1 MKKILSANDLKILAV
16 IAMTV
21 DHTAFLLVD
30 KSCLLYYFMRLFGR
44 LTAPIM
50 VFLLTEGYRHT
61 RNRKKYLGRLFMFA
75 GISQPIYFQFVYG
88 NLPVNTADFFLHW
101 NVMLSLALGL
111 LVMILFDSEKIQTAP
126 SLILLGVLI
135 SLAHFGD
142 WSYLIPAWTIIFF
155 CYYNRDTQKMIVLFV
170 LASVT
175 LQTLLYLKEFDS
187 FALFSFQY
195 GTLLA
200 LIPISMYNGER
211 GNVRH
216 KSLNRWFFYIY
227 YPAHMVVL
235 LIIQAC
241 LKIFAQS

>member
-1 MKKILSANDLKILAV
+1 MKKILSATDLKILAI

-21 DHTAFLLVD
+21 DHIAFLLVD
-30 KSCLLYYFMRLFGR
+30 QHSLLYYFMRMFGR

-61 RNRKKYLGRLFMFA
+61 RNRKKYLARLFMFA
-75 GISQPIYFQFVYG
+75 GITQPIYFLFLHG
-88 NLPVNTADFFLHW
+88 RMPENAAEFLLHW
-101 NVMLSLALGL
+101 NVMFTLAIGL

-155 CYYNRDTQKMIVLFV
+155 CYYKRNNRKIIVLYA
-170 LASVT
+170 LASVA

-211 GNVRH
+211 GNERH
-216 KSLNRWFFYIY
+216 KKLKRWFFYVF
-227 YPAHMVVL
+227 YPVHMIML
-235 LIIQAC
+235 MLIKALIA
-241 LKIFAQS
+241 

>member
-1 MKKILSANDLKILAV
+1 MKKILSATDLKILAI

-30 KSCLLYYFMRLFGR
+30 QHSLLYYFMRMFGR

-61 RNRKKYLGRLFMFA
+61 HNRKKYLARLFMFA
-75 GISQPIYFQFVYG
+75 GISQPVYFLFFYG
-88 NLPVNTADFFLHW
+88 KMPDSAAPFLMHW
-101 NVMLSLALGL
+101 NVMFTLAIGL

-155 CYYNRDTQKMIVLFV
+155 CYYKRNNRKMIVLYT

-200 LIPISMYNGER
+200 LRPISMYNGQR

-216 KSLNRWFFYIY
+216 KNLNRWFFYVY

-235 LIIQAC
+235 LKIQAC

>member
-1 MKKILSANDLKILAV
+1 MKKILSATDLKILAI

-21 DHTAFLLVD
+21 DHTAFLLVN
-30 KSCLLYYFMRLFGR
+30 SHSLLYYFMQMFGR

-61 RNRKKYLGRLFMFA
+61 HNRKKYLARLFMFA
-75 GISQPIYFQFVYG
+75 GITQPIYFLFLHG
-88 NLPVNTADFFLHW
+88 RMPENAAEFLLHW
-101 NVMLSLALGL
+101 NVMFTLAIGL

-155 CYYNRDTQKMIVLFV
+155 CYYKRDTKKMIVLFV
-170 LASVT
+170 LASVA

-200 LIPISMYNGER
+200 LIPISMYNGQH
-211 GNVRH
+211 GNARH
-216 KSLNRWFFYIY
+216 KNLNRWFFYVY

-235 LIIQAC
+235 LVIQGV
-241 LKIFAQS
+241 LF